1 MRFLLLTTLLLS
13 SLVALG
19 ANGNS
24 NQLPVVQ
31 KDESDIISVR
41 RRKLQASSTCPA
53 NGLVKV
59 AGSGG
64 FKAWNDTEFR
74 KMVGSGPNYNLIYR
88 HCESCAVS
96 HKDIYY
102 KRLTPIPDNFDFLNL
117 FLNNWNKGPANVLG
131 IDFRMF
137 SSIEYA
143 VSNKKGWQVCTYNG
157 RNVGFPKSCS
167 PNFNVVNCQWNSLV
181 RP

>member
-137 SSIEYA
+137 SSIEFVHVILAIAFLRVAAWLWRQTIDSRIPFIYISCA
-143 VSNKKGWQVCTYNG
+143 Y
-157 RNVGFPKSCS
+157 FPS
-167 PNFNVVNCQWNSLV
+167 
-181 RP
+181 